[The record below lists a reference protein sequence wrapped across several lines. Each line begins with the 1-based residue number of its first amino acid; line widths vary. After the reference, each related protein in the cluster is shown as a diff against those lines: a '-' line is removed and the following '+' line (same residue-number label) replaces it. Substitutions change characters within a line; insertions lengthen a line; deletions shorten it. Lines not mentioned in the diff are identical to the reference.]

1 MAIHLPEQEG
11 DELLG
16 QINTTPLV
24 DVMLVLL
31 IIFLITIPVVT
42 ASVPL
47 QLPEENNHP
56 QAATAQS
63 VVVSITPQG
72 QLFLGDTP
80 VDTLAQL
87 GQQLQARRAQTPD
100 LQVLVRGDAQGHFEP
115 VADVMR
121 TVQAAGIEQISLL
134 SQPRSNAGAQGQQ
147 P

>member
-1 MAIHLPEQEG
+1 MAIHLPDQEA

-47 QLPEENNHP
+47 KLPEENNH
-56 QAATAQS
+56 AQMPTPEAVVIS
-63 VVVSITPQG
+63 VTRTG
-72 QLFLGDTP
+72 NLFLGDAP
-80 VDTLAQL
+80 VTSAEALR
-87 GQQLQARRAQTPD
+87 QQLAARQQEGQPV
-100 LQVLVRGDAQGHFEP
+100 QVLIRGDAQSSFEP
-115 VADVMR
+115 IGQVMQ
-121 TVQAAGIEQISLL
+121 TVQGLCTENVSLL
-134 SQPRSNAGAQGQQ
+134 SLSRPAESR

>member
-1 MAIHLPEQEG
+1 MAIHLPDQEG

-47 QLPEENNHP
+47 KLPEENNHAQTTTP
-56 QAATAQS
+56 QAVVIS
-63 VVVSITPQG
+63 VTQRG

-80 VDTLAQL
+80 VGSTEALR
-87 GQQLQARRAQTPD
+87 QQLAARLKDGQT
-100 LQVLVRGDAQGHFEP
+100 LQVLIRGDAQSSFEP
-115 VADVMR
+115 IGQVMQ
-121 TVQAAGIEQISLL
+121 TVQGLGLENVSLL
-134 SQPRSNAGAQGQQ
+134 SLSRPTESQP
-147 P
+147 

>member
-1 MAIHLPEQEG
+1 MAIHLPDQED

-47 QLPEENNHP
+47 KLPEENNHAQTPTP
-56 QAATAQS
+56 QA
-63 VVVSITPQG
+63 VVISITQAG
-72 QLFLGDTP
+72 QLFVGDAP
-80 VDTLAQL
+80 VASPDALR
-87 GQQLQARRAQTPD
+87 QQLTALQKQGSEG
-100 LQVLVRGDAQGHFEP
+100 LQVLIRADAQSSFEP
-115 VADVMR
+115 IGQIMQ
-121 TVQAAGIEQISLL
+121 TVQSLGIENVSLL
-134 SQPRSNAGAQGQQ
+134 SLARAQEAR

>member
-1 MAIHLPEQEG
+1 MAIHLPDQEG

-47 QLPEENNHP
+47 QLPEENNHAQTPTP
-56 QAATAQS
+56 QAVVIS
-63 VVVSITPQG
+63 VTPTG
-72 QLFLGDTP
+72 NLFLGDTP
-80 VDTLAQL
+80 VSSAESLR
-87 GQQLQARRAQTPD
+87 QQLAARQKGGRPV
-100 LQVLVRGDAQGHFEP
+100 QVLIRGDAQSSFEP
-115 VADVMR
+115 IGQVMQ
-121 TVQAAGIEQISLL
+121 TVQSLGIENVSLL
-134 SQPRSNAGAQGQQ
+134 SLPRTEESR

>member
-1 MAIHLPEQEG
+1 MAIHLPDQEG

-47 QLPEENNHP
+47 QLPEENNHAQTPTP
-56 QAATAQS
+56 QAVVIS
-63 VVVSITPQG
+63 VTPTG
-72 QLFLGDTP
+72 NLFLGDAP
-80 VDTLAQL
+80 VSSAELL
-87 GQQLQARRAQTPD
+87 RQQLAARQKD
-100 LQVLVRGDAQGHFEP
+100 GQHVQVLIRGDAQSSFEP
-115 VADVMR
+115 IGQVMQ
-121 TVQAAGIEQISLL
+121 TVQSLGIENVSLL
-134 SQPRSNAGAQGQQ
+134 SLPRTEESR

>member
-1 MAIHLPEQEG
+1 MAINLPDQES

-47 QLPEENNHP
+47 KLPEENNHAQTSTP
-56 QAATAQS
+56 QAVVIS
-63 VVVSITPQG
+63 VTPTG
-72 QLFLGDTP
+72 NLFLGDAP
-80 VDTLAQL
+80 VTSTEALR
-87 GQQLQARRAQTPD
+87 QQLAARQKDGQPV
-100 LQVLVRGDAQGHFEP
+100 QVLIRGDAQSSFEP
-115 VADVMR
+115 IGQVMQ
-121 TVQAAGIEQISLL
+121 TVQGLGIENVSLL
-134 SQPRSNAGAQGQQ
+134 SLPRTKESR